1 MAATYDAI
9 GEGYDGTRRA
19 DPRLVERLIGHLAPV
34 PGGRYLDLACGTGNY
49 TAALAARGLDMTG
62 IDTSD
67 VMLAAA
73 RAKAPG
79 IAWSKGRAEDLP
91 YADGSFDGVMC
102 SFAIHHFGD
111 VGAAFAEVARVL
123 GRGRLV
129 ILTATPAQMAGYW
142 LNWYFPEA
150 IVRSAADMPTLDAI
164 RGDLT
169 AAGFARIASDPFE
182 VPEDL
187 TDLFLYAGKHRPA
200 LYLDPAVRAGIS
212 TFARGLSPPDE
223 LERGLAA
230 LAADIETGAID
241 ATVASYAH
249 DKGDYLFV
257 IAEL

>member
-1 MAATYDAI
+1 MAAVYDTI

-19 DPRLVERLIGHLAPV
+19 DARIVERLIGHLAPA

-49 TAALAARGLDMTG
+49 TTALAARGLDIAG
-62 IDTSD
+62 VDASD

-73 RAKAPG
+73 RAKAPAL
-79 IAWSKGRAEDLP
+79 AWSKGRAEHLP
-91 YADGSFDGVMC
+91 YADGAFDGVIC
-102 SFAIHHFGD
+102 TFAIHHFGD
-111 VGAAFAEVARVL
+111 VAAAFAEVARVL

-129 ILTATPAQMAGYW
+129 ILTSTPAQMAGFW

-150 IVRSAADMPTLDAI
+150 IVRSAQDMPTLDAV
-164 RGDLT
+164 RGALA
-169 AAGFARIASDPFE
+169 AAGFRDIATDPFD
-182 VPEDL
+182 VPADL
-187 TDLFLYAGKHRPA
+187 ADRFLYSGKHRPA

-241 ATVASYAH
+241 ATLASYAH
-249 DKGDYLFV
+249 GKGDYLFV
-257 IAEL
+257 IAEI